1 MKSSK
6 KIIWKTVIID
16 GVFQHIKWKFQ
27 VTSIYDSV
35 IQGDR
40 CNIACQNKVGKCNLY
55 AILEIFLVIVG
66 IFIVVAL
73 NHRNGKKKL
82 DAQMETYRTGLTEA
96 LGQGSVYQN
105 IIRKTL
111 SRKWESIFNYL
122 DSLQLRILN
131 HTYANSL
138 KTYDFQGELYIWL
151 IHEGQG
157 LLELVERI

>member
-1 MKSSK
+1 M
-6 KIIWKTVIID
+6 
-16 GVFQHIKWKFQ
+16 
-27 VTSIYDSV
+27 
-35 IQGDR
+35 
-40 CNIACQNKVGKCNLY
+40 
-55 AILEIFLVIVG
+55 IVG

-138 KTYDFQGELYIWL
+138 KTYDFQGELYI
-151 IHEGQG
+151 
-157 LLELVERI
+157 